1 MFGLDVPDSSAC
13 VLQLCCGSMKSN
25 SALPAGGK
33 VGGKTTYAKVSAEQ
47 GEEGWKE
54 MSRKGEQALI
64 QNAVQNP
71 QTVTA

>member
-1 MFGLDVPDSSAC
+1 
-13 VLQLCCGSMKSN
+13 MKSN

>member
-1 MFGLDVPDSSAC
+1 
-13 VLQLCCGSMKSN
+13 
-25 SALPAGGK
+25 LPAGGK

>member
-1 MFGLDVPDSSAC
+1 MFLTVMLACCSCVVVVWNPD
-13 VLQLCCGSMKSN
+13 